1 MVEVEFLFFLLSTMM
16 GAYHTV
22 EFEVLSRIDWID
34 PCYTNIFRTAP
45 SYADTG
51 KLGAPLTN
59 ISDYIG

>member
-1 MVEVEFLFFLLSTMM
+1 MM